1 MLCSPQLLSEVNQSE
16 PDFRNCGSRAL
27 LLISLVLIP
36 EGSYNI
42 TMTEVLQ
49 ANIFFLITAMAVVV
63 FTIFLCVA
71 MYFVIKILSSVRN
84 ITERIDESSEVIADD
99 IQQLRTY
106 IVEGS
111 LISQI
116 IGLFIK
122 SKRSRRKQTED
133 VD

>member
-1 MLCSPQLLSEVNQSE
+1 MNYRVRAQP
-16 PDFRNCGSRAL
+16 PRFGGWAL
-27 LLISLVLIP
+27 LLISLALAP
-36 EGSYNI
+36 LGRYNKP
-42 TMTEVLQ
+42 MTEVLQ
-49 ANIFFLITAMAVVV
+49 ANVFFFITAMSVVV

-122 SKRSRRKQTED
+122 SKRPRRKQTED

>member
-1 MLCSPQLLSEVNQSE
+1 MSE
-16 PDFRNCGSRAL
+16 PGFRNCGSRAL
-27 LLISLVLIP
+27 LLISLVLVS
-36 EGSYNI
+36 EGRYNI
-42 TMTEVLQ
+42 AMTEILQ
-49 ANIFFLITAMAVVV
+49 ANIFFFITAMSVVV

-71 MYFVIKILSSVRN
+71 MYFVIRILVSVRN

-122 SKRSRRKQTED
+122 SKRSRKKQTED

>member
-1 MLCSPQLLSEVNQSE
+1 MSE
-16 PDFRNCGSRAL
+16 PGFRNCESRAL
-27 LLISLVLIP
+27 LLISLVLVS
-36 EGSYNI
+36 EGRYNI
-42 TMTEVLQ
+42 AMTEILQ
-49 ANIFFLITAMAVVV
+49 ANIFFFITAMSVVV
-63 FTIFLCVA
+63 FTIFLCTA

-122 SKRSRRKQTED
+122 SKRSRKKQTED

>member
-1 MLCSPQLLSEVNQSE
+1 
-16 PDFRNCGSRAL
+16 
-27 LLISLVLIP
+27 
-36 EGSYNI
+36 
-42 TMTEVLQ
+42 MTEVLQ

-63 FTIFLCVA
+63 FTVFLCVA

>member
-1 MLCSPQLLSEVNQSE
+1 
-16 PDFRNCGSRAL
+16 
-27 LLISLVLIP
+27 
-36 EGSYNI
+36 
-42 TMTEVLQ
+42 MTEVLQ

-99 IQQLRTY
+99 IQQLRNY

-122 SKRSRRKQTED
+122 SKRPRKKQTED